1 MNDIS
6 KKEFQDICNQLS
18 RIKTETQTVEVKTAQ
33 GGTPEKLYDTFSSFS
48 NQDQGGLIIFGIDER
63 KEFEQVGVTKP
74 AELQKHIS
82 EKGLAMEPVVRPD
95 IQIFEQNGNVLV
107 SAKIHG
113 IEYDQRPCYYKAR
126 GKEKGSYIRVGD
138 SDEHMTSLE
147 IYNYEAYKKRI
158 RNDIRTIEDQVFI
171 DQKKLD
177 HYLSRK
183 KAQRTNLA
191 QLEEEQIYELLHVKK
206 DGKFTLSALL
216 MFGIYPQAVF
226 PQLSLTAVKIPGTQ
240 YGQNGI
246 SGERFLDNK
255 KFEGT
260 LEEMLEGGL
269 NFVISNSRTKTV
281 INKKTGV
288 REDIYEYPVVA
299 VREALLN
306 ALVHRDYSS
315 YTENMPVQIR
325 MFDNRLE
332 IHSPGGLYGT
342 LTVEQLG
349 TTQPDTRNPALVTM
363 METVNLTENRYS
375 GIPTIRKEMKDAKLP
390 EPEFE
395 NKRGTFIV
403 SLFNDKMSRNQ
414 INDTLRSVLEFC
426 EIPRSKKEISE
437 KMGIKTESYVKR
449 TYIDPLLEKGLLEMT
464 IPAKPGSRK
473 QKYQKAE

>member
-1 MNDIS
+1 
-6 KKEFQDICNQLS
+6 
-18 RIKTETQTVEVKTAQ
+18 
-33 GGTPEKLYDTFSSFS
+33 
-48 NQDQGGLIIFGIDER
+48 
-63 KEFEQVGVTKP
+63 
-74 AELQKHIS
+74 
-82 EKGLAMEPVVRPD
+82 
-95 IQIFEQNGNVLV
+95 
-107 SAKIHG
+107 
-113 IEYDQRPCYYKAR
+113 
-126 GKEKGSYIRVGD
+126 
-138 SDEHMTSLE
+138 
-147 IYNYEAYKKRI
+147 
-158 RNDIRTIEDQVFI
+158 
-171 DQKKLD
+171 
-177 HYLSRK
+177 
-183 KAQRTNLA
+183 
-191 QLEEEQIYELLHVKK
+191 
-206 DGKFTLSALL
+206 
-216 MFGIYPQAVF
+216 
-226 PQLSLTAVKIPGTQ
+226 
-240 YGQNGI
+240 
-246 SGERFLDNK
+246 
-255 KFEGT
+255 
-260 LEEMLEGGL
+260 MLEGGL

-281 INKKTGV
+281 INKKTGI